1 MSDATLTA
9 PAAPEEENGAKG
21 VKEGKPGKRPVAA
34 VARFVAV
41 RVAGLAVTLLI
52 ASMVVFGALYA
63 APGSPLT
70 YLTHGRTMS
79 PEAIASITA
88 EYHLDDSVWQQYLRW
103 LGGVLQGDFGTSI
116 IYNQP
121 VSTLVGG
128 RASATTLLVVMAA
141 VIVLVLGLAIGTL
154 AGLKPGWVSRS
165 AMAGATGVMAVP
177 TFVGAVVLII
187 VFAVN
192 LEWFPVFGAG
202 SGGLDRIH
210 HLALPALALALASV
224 AFVARLAQTAVRAEL
239 SADHVQTAISRGLPR
254 RAVVRRHVMRNAA
267 MPVLTVAGLTI
278 AGLIAGSVVVE
289 QVFQLGGLGQFL
301 VNSVQQKDFP
311 VVQAICLVYVAA
323 FIVLNTLIDIAYT
336 LLDPRVSIGKKDS

>member
-1 MSDATLTA
+1 MSDATMSA
-9 PAAPEEENGAKG
+9 PVPSGQVKAKQQPAGAML
-21 VKEGKPGKRPVAA
+21 
-34 VARFVAV
+34 RFIATRIV
-41 RVAGLAVTLLI
+41 GLVVTLFI
-52 ASMVVFGALYA
+52 ASLVVFGALYA

-79 PEAIASITA
+79 PDAIAAIKA
-88 EYHLDDSVWQQYLRW
+88 EYHLDDSIWQQYLRW
-103 LGGVLQGDFGTSI
+103 LGGVVHGDFGTSI

-121 VSTLVGG
+121 VSSLVGS
-128 RASATTLLVVMAA
+128 RASATTLLVLMAA
-141 VIVLVLGLAIGTL
+141 AIVLVLGLAIGTL
-154 AGLKPGWVSRS
+154 AGLKPGWLSRS

-187 VFAVN
+187 VFAVD

-202 SGGLDRIH
+202 RAGLDEVY
-210 HLALPALALALASV
+210 HLVLPSIALALASV
-224 AFVARLAQTAVRAEL
+224 AFVARLAQTAIRQEL

-254 RAVVRRHVMRNAA
+254 AVVVRRHVMRNAA

-311 VVQAICLVYVAA
+311 VVQAICLMYVAA

>member
-1 MSDATLTA
+1 MSDATMSA
-9 PAAPEEENGAKG
+9 PVPSGQVKAKQRLAGAML
-21 VKEGKPGKRPVAA
+21 
-34 VARFVAV
+34 RFIATRIV
-41 RVAGLAVTLLI
+41 GLVVTLFI
-52 ASMVVFGALYA
+52 ASLVVFGALYA

-79 PEAIASITA
+79 PDAIAAIKA
-88 EYHLDDSVWQQYLRW
+88 EYHLDDSIWQQYLRW
-103 LGGVLQGDFGTSI
+103 LGGVVHGDFGTSI

-121 VSTLVGG
+121 VSSLVGS
-128 RASATTLLVVMAA
+128 RASATTLLVLMAA
-141 VIVLVLGLAIGTL
+141 AIVLVLGLAIGTL
-154 AGLKPGWVSRS
+154 AGLKPGWLSRS

-187 VFAVN
+187 VFAVD

-202 SGGLDRIH
+202 RAGLDELY
-210 HLALPALALALASV
+210 HLVLPSIALALASV
-224 AFVARLAQTAVRAEL
+224 AFVARLAQTAIRQEL

-254 RAVVRRHVMRNAA
+254 AVVVRRHVMRNAA

-311 VVQAICLVYVAA
+311 VVQAICLMYVAA

>member
-1 MSDATLTA
+1 MSHATVPA
-9 PAAPEEENGAKG
+9 PASASR
-21 VKEGKPGKRPVAA
+21 VKAGRRPAGTM
-34 VARFVAV
+34 ARFIAA
-41 RVAGLAVTLLI
+41 RVAGLAVTLSL
-52 ASMVVFGALYA
+52 ASLVVFGALYA

-79 PEAIASITA
+79 PDAIAAITA
-88 EYHLDDSVWQQYLRW
+88 EYHLDDSLWQQYLRW
-103 LGGVLQGDFGTSI
+103 LGGVVRGDFGTSV

-121 VSTLVGG
+121 VSSLVGS
-128 RASATTLLVVMAA
+128 RAAVTTLLVLMAA
-141 VIVLVLGLAIGTL
+141 AIVLVLGLAVGTL
-154 AGLKPGWVSRS
+154 AGLRPGRLSRS

-202 SGGLDRIH
+202 RGGLDEVY
-210 HLALPALALALASV
+210 HLVLPSLALALASV
-224 AFVARLAQTAVRAEL
+224 AFVARLTQTAIRQEMA
-239 SADHVQTAISRGLPR
+239 ADHVQTAISRGLPR
-254 RAVVRRHVMRNAA
+254 GVVVRRHVMRNAA

-301 VNSVQQKDFP
+301 VNAVQQKDFP
-311 VVQAICLVYVAA
+311 VVQAICLMYVAA
-323 FIVLNTLIDIAYT
+323 FIVLNTLIDIVYT

>member
-1 MSDATLTA
+1 MSDATMSA
-9 PAAPEEENGAKG
+9 PVPSGQVKAKQRPAGAML
-21 VKEGKPGKRPVAA
+21 
-34 VARFVAV
+34 RFIATRIV
-41 RVAGLAVTLLI
+41 GLVVTLFI
-52 ASMVVFGALYA
+52 ASLVVFGALYA

-79 PEAIASITA
+79 PDAIAAIKA
-88 EYHLDDSVWQQYLRW
+88 EYHLDDSIWQQYLRW
-103 LGGVLQGDFGTSI
+103 LGGVVHGDFGTSI

-121 VSTLVGG
+121 VSSLVGS
-128 RASATTLLVVMAA
+128 RASATTLLVLMAA
-141 VIVLVLGLAIGTL
+141 AIVLVLGLAIGTL
-154 AGLKPGWVSRS
+154 AGLKPGWLSRS

-187 VFAVN
+187 VFAVD

-202 SGGLDRIH
+202 RAGLDEVY
-210 HLALPALALALASV
+210 HLVLPSIALALASV
-224 AFVARLAQTAVRAEL
+224 AFVARLAQTAIRQEL

-254 RAVVRRHVMRNAA
+254 AVVVRRHVMRNAA

-311 VVQAICLVYVAA
+311 VVQAICLMYVAA

>member
-1 MSDATLTA
+1 MSDATMSA
-9 PAAPEEENGAKG
+9 PVPSGQVKAKQQPAGAML
-21 VKEGKPGKRPVAA
+21 
-34 VARFVAV
+34 RFIATRIV
-41 RVAGLAVTLLI
+41 GLVVTLFI
-52 ASMVVFGALYA
+52 ASLVVFGALYA

-79 PEAIASITA
+79 PDAIAAIKA
-88 EYHLDDSVWQQYLRW
+88 EYHLDDSIWQQYLRW
-103 LGGVLQGDFGTSI
+103 LSGVVHGDFGTSI

-121 VSTLVGG
+121 VSSLVGS
-128 RASATTLLVVMAA
+128 RASATTLLVLMAA
-141 VIVLVLGLAIGTL
+141 AIVLVLGLAIGTL
-154 AGLKPGWVSRS
+154 AGLKPSWLSRS

-187 VFAVN
+187 VFAVD

-202 SGGLDRIH
+202 RAVLDEVY
-210 HLALPALALALASV
+210 HLVLPSIALALASV
-224 AFVARLAQTAVRAEL
+224 AFVARLAQTAIRQEL

-254 RAVVRRHVMRNAA
+254 AVVVRRHVMRNAA

-311 VVQAICLVYVAA
+311 VVQAICLMYVAA

>member
-1 MSDATLTA
+1 MSDAIMSA
-9 PAAPEEENGAKG
+9 PLPSGQVKAK
-21 VKEGKPGKRPVAA
+21 KRPGGAIV
-34 VARFVAV
+34 RFVAL
-41 RVAGLAVTLLI
+41 RVAGLLVTLFI
-52 ASMVVFGALYA
+52 ASLVVFGALYA

-79 PEAIASITA
+79 PEAIAAIKA
-88 EYHLDDSVWQQYLRW
+88 EYHLDDSVAEQYLRW
-103 LGGVLQGDFGTSI
+103 LGGVAHGDFGTSI

-121 VSTLVGG
+121 VSSLVGG
-128 RASATTLLVVMAA
+128 RASATTLLVLMAA
-141 VIVLVLGLAIGTL
+141 AIVLVLGLAIGTL
-154 AGLKPGWVSRS
+154 AGLKPGWASRS
-165 AMAGATGVMAVP
+165 AMAAATGVMAVP
-177 TFVGAVVLII
+177 TFVGAVVLIV
-187 VFAVN
+187 VFAVQ
-192 LEWFPVFGAG
+192 LEWFPVFGSGG
-202 SGGLDRIH
+202 SGLDAVH
-210 HLALPALALALASV
+210 HMVLPSFALALASV

-254 RAVVRRHVMRNAA
+254 GAVVRRHVMRNAA

-301 VNSVQQKDFP
+301 VSSVQQKDFP
-311 VVQAICLVYVAA
+311 VVQAICLMYVAA

>member
-1 MSDATLTA
+1 MSDATMSA
-9 PAAPEEENGAKG
+9 PVPSGQVKAKRRPAG
-21 VKEGKPGKRPVAA
+21 VML
-34 VARFVAV
+34 RFIATRIV
-41 RVAGLAVTLLI
+41 GLVVTLFI
-52 ASMVVFGALYA
+52 ASLVVFGALYA

-79 PEAIASITA
+79 PDAIAAIKA
-88 EYHLDDSVWQQYLRW
+88 EYHLDDSIWQQYLRW
-103 LGGVLQGDFGTSI
+103 LGGVVHGDFGTSI

-121 VSTLVGG
+121 VSSLVGS
-128 RASATTLLVVMAA
+128 RASATTLLVLMAA
-141 VIVLVLGLAIGTL
+141 AIVLVLGLAIGTL
-154 AGLKPGWVSRS
+154 AGLKPGWLSRS

-187 VFAVN
+187 VFAVD
-192 LEWFPVFGAG
+192 LKWFPVFGAG
-202 SGGLDRIH
+202 HAGLDEIY
-210 HLALPALALALASV
+210 HLVLPSTALALASV
-224 AFVARLAQTAVRAEL
+224 AFVARLAQTAIRQEL

-254 RAVVRRHVMRNAA
+254 GVVVRRHVMRNAA

-311 VVQAICLVYVAA
+311 VVQAICLMYVAA

>member
-1 MSDATLTA
+1 MSDATMSA
-9 PAAPEEENGAKG
+9 PVPSGQVKAKQRPAGAML
-21 VKEGKPGKRPVAA
+21 
-34 VARFVAV
+34 RFIATRIV
-41 RVAGLAVTLLI
+41 GLVVTLFI
-52 ASMVVFGALYA
+52 ASLVVFGALYA

-79 PEAIASITA
+79 PDAIAAIKA
-88 EYHLDDSVWQQYLRW
+88 EYHLDDSIWQQYLRW
-103 LGGVLQGDFGTSI
+103 LGGVVHGDFGTSI

-121 VSTLVGG
+121 VSSLVGS
-128 RASATTLLVVMAA
+128 RASATTLLVLMAA
-141 VIVLVLGLAIGTL
+141 AIVLVLGLAIGTL
-154 AGLKPGWVSRS
+154 AALKPGWLSRS

-187 VFAVN
+187 VFAVD

-202 SGGLDRIH
+202 RAGLDEVY
-210 HLALPALALALASV
+210 HLVLPSIALALASV
-224 AFVARLAQTAVRAEL
+224 AFVARLAQTAIRQEL

-254 RAVVRRHVMRNAA
+254 AVVVRRHVMRNAT

-311 VVQAICLVYVAA
+311 VVQAICLMYVAA

>member
-1 MSDATLTA
+1 MSDATMPA
-9 PAAPEEENGAKG
+9 PVPSGQVKAKRRPAGVMLRFIAARI
-21 VKEGKPGKRPVAA
+21 V
-34 VARFVAV
+34 
-41 RVAGLAVTLLI
+41 GLLVTLFI
-52 ASMVVFGALYA
+52 ASLVVFGALYA

-79 PEAIASITA
+79 PDAIAAIKA
-88 EYHLDDSVWQQYLRW
+88 EYHLDDSIWQQYLRW
-103 LGGVLQGDFGTSI
+103 LGGVVHGDFGTSI

-121 VSTLVGG
+121 VSSLVGN
-128 RASATTLLVVMAA
+128 RASATTLLVLMAA
-141 VIVLVLGLAIGTL
+141 AIVLVVGLAIGTL
-154 AGLKPGWVSRS
+154 AGLRPGWLSRS

-187 VFAVN
+187 VFAVD

-202 SGGLDRIH
+202 RAGLDQVY
-210 HLALPALALALASV
+210 HLVLPSIALALASV
-224 AFVARLAQTAVRAEL
+224 AFVARLAQTAIRQEL

-254 RAVVRRHVMRNAA
+254 GVVVRRHVMRNAA

>member
-1 MSDATLTA
+1 MSHATTTA
-9 PAAPEEENGAKG
+9 PAGTAQAKAKQRPAG
-21 VKEGKPGKRPVAA
+21 VML
-34 VARFVAV
+34 RFVAT
-41 RVAGLAVTLLI
+41 RVVGLVVTLFI
-52 ASMVVFGALYA
+52 ASLVVFGALYA

-79 PEAIASITA
+79 PEAIASIKA
-88 EYHLDDSVWQQYLRW
+88 EYHLDDPVWQQYLRW
-103 LGGVLQGDFGTSI
+103 LGGVLHGDFGTSV

-121 VSTLVGG
+121 VGSLVGS
-128 RASATTLLVVMAA
+128 RASITTLLVVMAA
-141 VIVLVLGLAIGTL
+141 VIVLVLGLAVGTL
-154 AGLKPGWVSRS
+154 AGLKPGWLSRS
-165 AMAGATGVMAVP
+165 AMAAATAVMAVP

-187 VFAVN
+187 VFAVD

-202 SGGLDRIH
+202 RAGLDELYH
-210 HLALPALALALASV
+210 MVLPSTALALASV
-224 AFVARLAQTAVRAEL
+224 AFVARLAQTAIRQEL

-254 RAVVRRHVMRNAA
+254 GAVVRRHVMRNAA

-311 VVQAICLVYVAA
+311 VVQAICLMYVAA

>member
-1 MSDATLTA
+1 MSDAIMSA
-9 PAAPEEENGAKG
+9 PVPSGQAQAKVKRRPGGAM
-21 VKEGKPGKRPVAA
+21 
-34 VARFVAV
+34 ARFVAV
-41 RVAGLAVTLLI
+41 RVAGLVATLFI
-52 ASMVVFGALYA
+52 ASLVVFGALYA

-79 PEAIASITA
+79 PEAVAEIKA
-88 EYHLDDSVWQQYLRW
+88 EYHLDDSIWQQYLRW
-103 LGGVLQGDFGTSI
+103 LGDVVHGDFGTSI

-128 RASATTLLVVMAA
+128 RASVTTLLVLMAA
-141 VIVLVLGLAIGTL
+141 AIVLVLGLAIGTM
-154 AGLKPGWVSRS
+154 AGLRPGWFSRS
-165 AMAGATGVMAVP
+165 AMAAATGVMAVP
-177 TFVGAVVLII
+177 TFVGAVVLIV
-187 VFAVN
+187 VFAVQ

-202 SGGLDRIH
+202 GSGLDAVYH
-210 HLALPALALALASV
+210 MVLPSLALALASV

-254 RAVVRRHVMRNAA
+254 RTVVRRHVMRNAA
-267 MPVLTVAGLTI
+267 MPVLTVAGLTV

-301 VNSVQQKDFP
+301 VSSVQQKDFP